1 MSLEVGDVVRVK
13 DFSSISKTL
22 SSSMDTY
29 YVFNGERHYIHFAE
43 EMEKYCGQIY
53 TVVSVR
59 GDGVYTLSIL
69 DETWVFIE
77 KWLIKVD
84 DESEATYVSDFGDD
98 AEIAVRDAQVK
109 KVCSDNFIKTILAL
123 QPQIEKCADCNCEEC
138 ELDECIPDQIRNI
151 IRKYNQAIGT
161 PNKYNEENYDD

>member
-29 YVFNGERHYIHFAE
+29 YVFNGERRNIHFAE
-43 EMEKYCGQIY
+43 DMKKYCGQTY
-53 TVVSVR
+53 TVVDAR

-77 KWLIKVD
+77 KWLTKVI

-98 AEIAVRDAQVK
+98 AEIAIREAQVK
-109 KVCSDNFIKTILAL
+109 KVCSDNFIKTILDL

-138 ELDECIPDQIRNI
+138 ELDDCIPDLVRNI
-151 IRKYNQAIGT
+151 IRKYNQATGT
-161 PNKYNEENYDD
+161 PNKYNEEDYDD